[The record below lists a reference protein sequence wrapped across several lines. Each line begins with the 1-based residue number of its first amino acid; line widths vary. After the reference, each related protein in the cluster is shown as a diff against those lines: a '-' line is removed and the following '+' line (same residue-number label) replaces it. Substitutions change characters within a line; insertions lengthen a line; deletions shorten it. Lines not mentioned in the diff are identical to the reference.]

1 MFKIELAFLISE
13 LVKFF
18 SSDSAKI
25 ALAAPTI
32 AVVNGSVGSTTKSYV
47 IIIINKI
54 KIQHEKKHSK
64 GSKK

>member
-13 LVKFF
+13 LVKIF

-32 AVVNGSVGSTTKSYV
+32 AVVNGSVGSTTKSSTLYDWS
-47 IIIINKI
+47 N
-54 KIQHEKKHSK
+54 
-64 GSKK
+64 